1 MSTQDKPLREL
12 LAVVQH
18 YHSEQKVTSKLR
30 LSSNLNASAL
40 VKFPSL
46 LFKDLASTSIGVHGN
61 DLGSEKRSFKL
72 GAQI

>member
-1 MSTQDKPLREL
+1 M

-30 LSSNLNASAL
+30 LSSNLNASIL

-46 LFKDLASTSIGVHGN
+46 LFTDLASTSFGVHGN
-61 DLGSEKRSFKL
+61 DLGSQKRSLKL
-72 GAQI
+72 GTQV